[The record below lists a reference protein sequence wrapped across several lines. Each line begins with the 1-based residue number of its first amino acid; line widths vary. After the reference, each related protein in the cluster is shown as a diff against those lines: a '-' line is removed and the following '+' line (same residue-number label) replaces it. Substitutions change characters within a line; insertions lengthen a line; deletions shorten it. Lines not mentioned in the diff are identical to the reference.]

1 MWDQFGFRDSPYATE
16 PVPPTRAGDHIL
28 VGRQKEISMLE
39 SRVLSCGN
47 HPTLEGDNG
56 VGKTSLLSV
65 ACYRL
70 RLSFDTGQSSK
81 LFIPLANFFQPTSAD
96 SVDDFVKKVYYEVAS
111 TIVAEHETLKKHA
124 AKVPKI
130 ADVKTWLNSPLL
142 SSFGGSVSVGGFGGG
157 VNRGYSAN
165 GSEGFADAGFRST
178 IDVWLREIFPTSQ
191 AGGFICVIDNL
202 ELLKTTQNA
211 RNLLE
216 ALRDP
221 LFNRRGLRW
230 ILCGARGIMRTSVS
244 SPRLEGRIADPIAVS
259 PISDGYVAAAVKR
272 RIECC
277 RTAPGSVAPV
287 GPETFRYL
295 YDILNR
301 NLRNAF
307 KHAEDFS
314 LWLLDERHTSGNPE
328 EYTQLFEIWLTSTTP
343 TPNWAPPRG
352 SSSTGSPTRAG
363 CAAPA
368 TTPNSVSTP
377 PRGCVRTSGR
387 WRRRTSFSPKSTTTR
402 TGGGSRSSSPRGD
415 GWSAT
420 PGRATAHPRSRPDAL
435 PIPRSC
441 RACIEVGFGRSTATF
456 RLGNQRWRR
465 RPDGQLRAV
474 SDA

>member
-1 MWDQFGFRDSPYATE
+1 
-16 PVPPTRAGDHIL
+16 
-28 VGRQKEISMLE
+28 MLE

-142 SSFGGSVSVGGFGGG
+142 SSFGGSVSVGGVGGG
-157 VNRGYSAN
+157 VSRGYSAN

-244 SPRLEGRIADPIAVS
+244 SPRLEGRIADPIDVL
-259 PISDGYVAAAVKR
+259 PISDEYVAAAVKR

-328 EYTQLFEIWLTSTTP
+328 EYTQLFEIWLTTQADKHNADTELGATAWELFDRIADAGGLCCPSDYTQFGFNSTARMRAHIRALEEENLVSTEVNDDADRRRKSIVV
-343 TPNWAPPRG
+343 TPRG
-352 SSSTGSPTRAG
+352 WLVRYSRTGYR
-363 CAAPA
+363 APA
-368 TTPNSVSTP
+368 EQV
-377 PRGCVRTSGR
+377 GR
-387 WRRRTSFSPKSTTTR
+387 
-402 TGGGSRSSSPRGD
+402 RSD
-415 GWSAT
+415 
-420 PGRATAHPRSRPDAL
+420 TA
-435 PIPRSC
+435 I
-441 RACIEVGFGRSTATF
+441 V
-456 RLGNQRWRR
+456 
-465 RPDGQLRAV
+465 
-474 SDA
+474 